1 MKEGDKRIGDDFML
15 KVKEII
21 IPAFYPDGSPVDIKE
36 GVKLDGTII
45 SRIFDDYFLIS
56 FFSL

>member
-1 MKEGDKRIGDDFML
+1 ML

-21 IPAFYPDGSPVDIKE
+21 IPAFYPNGSPVDIKE